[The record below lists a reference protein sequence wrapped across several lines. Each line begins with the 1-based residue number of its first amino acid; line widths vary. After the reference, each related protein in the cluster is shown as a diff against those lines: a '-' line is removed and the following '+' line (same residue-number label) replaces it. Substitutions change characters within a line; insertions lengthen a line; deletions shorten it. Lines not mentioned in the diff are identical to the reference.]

1 MTDMIRALYVDD
13 EPDLLEI
20 AKLYLESSHEFTIDT
35 ATSAQEMLNIQDLS
49 VYDAIISDYQMP
61 EMDGITFLKEV
72 RARYGAIPFIL
83 FTGRGR
89 EEVVIEAINNGADF
103 YLQKGGDPR
112 SLFAE
117 LMHKVRTVVQRRQT
131 EDALRTNEERL
142 RMAQTI
148 GQTGNWEYDL
158 KTEML
163 WASEEAFRIFG
174 IHRQSGVA
182 AVEEIEA
189 HIPEQGR
196 VHQALVDLIREEKRY
211 DLEYIIIPADG
222 TPSRIINSIAKLIR
236 TPDKKPVKV
245 AGAIHDITERKE
257 AEKVLKESETLYR
270 TIFEN
275 TGAATIIIRDDTI
288 IEYANKG
295 FEDLSGYTKEEVEGK
310 KSWTEFVVREDLE
323 WMKNYHDQRRTNPE
337 TTDLYQFRFID
348 RNGHIRNCI
357 NNLRMI
363 AGTRKSVAS
372 IIDITELKRTEDEL
386 RENRRTLVTLMNNLQ
401 GMAYR
406 CANDPDWTMEFISG
420 GSTALTGYDPADLVN
435 NRTISYGRLI
445 IPEDQQRVW
454 KQIQTGI
461 NRDRPFQFEYRIRDR
476 SGRIKWVW
484 EQGRGI
490 FNDQGDLIAL
500 EGYIMD
506 ITRRREAE
514 DELKRING
522 RNRALLLAN
531 PDLMIIFSADGR
543 IVDFH
548 GEDASAL
555 YVPPDRFI
563 GRYLDEVLPPE
574 IAEVTLENITRVTET
589 GLPQRYEYSL
599 EIRGGT
605 RHFESRLVPSG
616 DQEFL
621 SIVRDITEQKY
632 AADAV
637 LVSEERYRAVIENMQ
652 DLCYRTD
659 LEGTIQMISE
669 AGARLAGYTSPED
682 LIGGNV
688 LDIYVHP
695 EEREVLLALLADQG
709 EVTNYPITLKA
720 QDGSHRYVTTSS
732 HLYHAADGTVCGV
745 EGIIHDITEERLARA
760 ALIHTREALSKKTET
775 LAILNAI
782 ISTANQ
788 ATDRRQVLGEVLD
801 RTLQLLEFDAGGI
814 YLADH
819 ATGTARV
826 VYSRN
831 LPPEFL
837 ARVGEVPLDTVP
849 YRSLFIEGAPLI
861 TDHYEE
867 VSPDHS
873 IPYGF
878 QSVVSVP
885 IVSKTRILGALNVV
899 STQRQEIS
907 PEERETLISIGRE
920 LGGTIERMTADEER
934 IQDEKRFT

>member
-1 MTDMIRALYVDD
+1 MYQVLYVDD
-13 EPDLLEI
+13 EHDLLEI
-20 AKLYLESSHEFTIDT
+20 AKLYLEISHEFTIDT
-35 ATSAQEMLNIQDLS
+35 DTSAQETLKNRDLS
-49 VYDAIISDYQMP
+49 EYDAIISDYQMP

-103 YLQKGGDPR
+103 YLQKGGDPK

-131 EDALRTNEERL
+131 EDALRNNEERL

-158 KTEML
+158 KTGKI
-163 WASEEAFRIFG
+163 WASEEGFRIFG
-174 IHRQSGVA
+174 IHRQSGTIPI
-182 AVEEIEA
+182 EEIEA
-189 HIPEQGR
+189 CIPEQER
-196 VHQALVDLIREEKRY
+196 VQRALLDLIRDKKRY
-211 DLEYIIIPADG
+211 DLEYTINPADG
-222 TPSRIINSIAKLIR
+222 APRRTIHSVAKLIH
-236 TPDKKPVKV
+236 TADAIPVKV
-245 AGAIHDITERKE
+245 AGAIQDITEQKE
-257 AEKVLKESETLYR
+257 AERVLQESENLYR

-275 TGAATIIIRDDTI
+275 TGAATIITRDDGL

-295 FEDLSGYTKEEVEGK
+295 FEDLSGYPKEEIEGR
-310 KSWTEFVVREDLE
+310 KSWTEFIIREDQ
-323 WMKNYHDQRRTNPE
+323 DQRRVDPL
-337 TTDLYQFRFID
+337 TTTLYQFQFID
-348 RNGHIRNCI
+348 RNGCIKDCI

-363 AGTRKSVAS
+363 GGTRKSVAS
-372 IIDITELKRTEDEL
+372 IIDLTELKRTEEEL

-420 GSTALTGYDPADLVN
+420 GSAALTGYDPADLIN

-445 IPEDQQRVW
+445 VPEDQQRVW

-461 NRDRPFQFEYRIRDR
+461 GRDRPFQFEYRIKDR

-514 DELKRING
+514 DELNRINE
-522 RNRALLLAN
+522 RNKALLLAN
-531 PDLMIIFSADGR
+531 PDLMFVYSADGR

-548 GEDASAL
+548 AGDASAL
-555 YVPPDRFI
+555 YVPPDRFL
-563 GRYLDEVLPPE
+563 GRSIYEVLPPDVAQATCE
-574 IAEVTLENITRVTET
+574 CIARVAET

-599 EIRGGT
+599 VIRGGT
-605 RHFESRLVPSG
+605 RYFESRLVPSG
-616 DQEFL
+616 DREFL
-621 SIVRDITEQKY
+621 SIVRDITEQKR

-637 LVSEERYRAVIENMQ
+637 QVSEEKYRAVIENMQ

-669 AGARLAGYTSPED
+669 AGARLAGYSSPDE

-709 EVTNYPITLKA
+709 EVTNYPTTLKA

-745 EGIIHDITEERLARA
+745 EGVIHDITEEKLARA
-760 ALIHTREALSKKTET
+760 ALIRTREALSKKTEA

-782 ISTANQ
+782 ISTANR
-788 ATDRRQVLGEVLD
+788 ATDRRQVLAEVLD
-801 RTLQLLEFDAGGI
+801 RTLQLLDFDAGGI
-814 YLADH
+814 YLADC

-826 VYSRN
+826 VYSKN

-837 ARVGEVPLDTVP
+837 ARVREVPLDRIP
-849 YRSLFIEGAPLI
+849 YRTLFIEGAPLI
-861 TDHYEE
+861 TDQYEE

-885 IVSKTRILGALNVV
+885 IISKTRIIGALNVV
-899 STQRQEIS
+899 STQRQEVS

-934 IQDEKRFT
+934 IMDEKRLT